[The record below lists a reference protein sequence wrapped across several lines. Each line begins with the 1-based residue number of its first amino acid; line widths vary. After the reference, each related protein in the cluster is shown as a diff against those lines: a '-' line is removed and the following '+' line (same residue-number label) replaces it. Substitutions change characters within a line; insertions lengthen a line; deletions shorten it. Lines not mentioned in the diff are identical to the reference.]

1 MTTQKLE
8 TKKWYQSKT
17 VWAGVLAA
25 AVGVIT
31 AIEGQLEAGTTI
43 TFFGVLNIILRA
55 VTTTKIN

>member
-1 MTTQKLE
+1 MTKLE

-17 VWAGVLAA
+17 VWLGILAT

-43 TFFGVLNIILRA
+43 TFFGVVNIVLRA
-55 VTTTKIN
+55 FTQTKIN